1 MHQFGTRWVVVTT
14 LGGAVGGVVGIASAP
29 LTAGLGLGVCV
40 GAAIGTAQWRMLRP
54 RGLRARSWI
63 VPSIVGSIVPGWLV
77 LFAVVLAGSN
87 GGMPVDAPAAYI
99 LGVSGSAAV
108 FGAVPG
114 AMAGVLIGVS
124 QWRGLTRII
133 RPQDRPSLSRW
144 LIATTLGWAGSWTLA
159 GIAGG
164 LLMSAGAVP
173 GALQWMLLGSG
184 VVGLAS
190 CWAVLGALTGRLLD
204 RLARTSGSEEV
215 SPLS

>member
-1 MHQFGTRWVVVTT
+1 MHQRGTRWVVATM
-14 LGGAVGGVVGIASAP
+14 LGGALGGVLGIGSAA
-29 LTAGLGLGVCV
+29 LTAGIGLGFCV

-54 RGLRARSWI
+54 HGLRARSWI

-87 GGMPVDAPAAYI
+87 GGVPVDDRAAYI
-99 LGVSGSAAV
+99 GGVVGSAAV

-114 AMAGVLIGVS
+114 AIAGLVIGAW
-124 QWRGLTRII
+124 QWRGLTRI
-133 RPQDRPSLSRW
+133 RRSDARGGLSHW
-144 LIATTLGWAGSWTLA
+144 LAATTLGWAGSWTLA